1 MKNTEKKYYNLLKD
15 FSKTISSSLNDSEV
29 LRMITE
35 NFTKALNVKACS
47 VFLLSRDLNILKLRA
62 SHGLSEAYLNKGVLD
77 ADKSIAETLSGKPV
91 MIHDVTEDSRVQYP
105 KEAKEEGIASIL
117 SVPITVMGKTIG
129 VLRIYTSEP
138 YEFSKDERELIS
150 DLTSLGAV
158 AIDNAQYFRSFKD
171 ICARINK
178 KLDLKEVLD
187 SITQNVARSLITKGC
202 AIYLSSKLDNRLKLS
217 SSYGLSDEYINK
229 GPLDA
234 DKSLPQCLEGMWVFI
249 SDATTD
255 LRIQYRAEAR
265 KEGIVSI
272 LCVPISAKGQIIGVL
287 RIYTTKFHRF
297 TENEREFISGIS
309 EIGGIAIEN
318 ARMYDR
324 LKSEYDS
331 VLNETHKWFEFGRTT

>member
-1 MKNTEKKYYNLLKD
+1 MNDTEKKYYKLLKD
-15 FSKTISSSLNDSEV
+15 FSKTINSSLNGTEV
-29 LRMITE
+29 LKMITE

-62 SHGLSEAYLNKGVLD
+62 SHGLGEAYLNKVTLD
-77 ADKSIAETLSGKPV
+77 ADKSIAETLSGKSV
-91 MIHDVTEDSRVQYP
+91 MIYDVTKDSRVQYP
-105 KEAKEEGIASIL
+105 KEAKKEGIASIL

-129 VLRIYTSEP
+129 VLRIYTSKP
-138 YEFSKDERELIS
+138 YEFSEDEREFIS
-150 DLTSLGAV
+150 DLTNMGAV
-158 AIDNAQYFRSFKD
+158 AIDNALYFRSFKD
-171 ICARINK
+171 VCALINK

-202 AIYLSSKLDNRLKLS
+202 AIYLLSKLDNRLKLG
-217 SSYGLSDEYINK
+217 SSYGLSDAYINK

-234 DKSLPQCLEGMWVFI
+234 DKSLAECLEGKSAFI

-255 LRIQYRAEAR
+255 PRIQYRAEAQ

-272 LCVPISAKGQIIGVL
+272 LSVPISAKGQIIGVL
-287 RIYTTKFHRF
+287 RIYTAKPHRF
-297 TENEREFISGIS
+297 TENEHEFISGIS

-324 LKSEYDS
+324 LKGEYDS
-331 VLNETHKWFEFGRTT
+331 LLNETHKWFEFGRTT